1 MRLRR
6 NGWVHAKAKE
16 ASFAACEL
24 SASAYRYLTY
34 QRLRPTLVRLFS
46 ILRVTECL
54 RVSVGNRDHECQQS
68 FAMEPFSSARIEW
81 TDSGSGREG

>member
-24 SASAYRYLTY
+24 SASAYRYLTS

-46 ILRVTECL
+46 IVRVTERL
-54 RVSVGNRDHECQQS
+54 RVSAGNCDHECEQG
-68 FAMEPFSSARIEW
+68 FAMEPFSTSWSRLNEQQSGQAR
-81 TDSGSGREG
+81 

>member
-24 SASAYRYLTY
+24 SASAYRYLTS

-46 ILRVTECL
+46 ILRVTERL
-54 RVSVGNRDHECQQS
+54 RVSAGNRDHEREQG
-68 FAMEPFSSARIEW
+68 FAMEPFSSARIGW

>member
-24 SASAYRYLTY
+24 SASAYRYLTS

-46 ILRVTECL
+46 ILRVTERL
-54 RVSVGNRDHECQQS
+54 RVSAGNRDHECEQG

-81 TDSGSGREG
+81 TDNGSGREG